1 MLIGYAR
8 VSTVDQDPEMQMRAL
23 AAAGVCSIVHEYRSG
38 AGVRPELDKLL
49 TRLQPGDVLIVYKI
63 DRLARSLA
71 DLLRVLAEVTAAGAS
86 FKSLTE
92 PIDTTTPAGRMLIQL
107 LGSFAEFERAIIIER
122 CSAGRR
128 VAQDR
133 GVRFGRPR
141 ALTEAQLVEVQ
152 QLTDAGERPSEIG
165 RRFGVHPDT
174 VRRALGKRLKPA
186 TVPR

>member
-8 VSTVDQDPEMQMRAL
+8 VSTVDQDPEMQLRAL
-23 AAAGVCSIVHEYRSG
+23 AAAGVQTMVHEYRSG

-49 TRLQPGDVLIVYKI
+49 TRLNPGDVLIVYKI

-122 CSAGRR
+122 CSAGRA
-128 VAQDR
+128 VAVQR

-141 ALTEAQLVEVQ
+141 ALSESQISAAQLMSADGH
-152 QLTDAGERPSEIG
+152 TAPEIA
-165 RRFGVHPDT
+165 RRYGCHPDT
-174 VRRALGKRLKPA
+174 VRRALGRRGA
-186 TVPR
+186 VA

>member
-1 MLIGYAR
+1 MFIGYAR
-8 VSTVDQDPEMQMRAL
+8 VSTVDQDPEMQMSAL
-23 AAAGVCSIVHEYRSG
+23 RAAGVKKIVHEYKSG

-49 TRLQPGDVLIVYKI
+49 RRLQPGDVLIVYKI

-71 DLLRVLAEVTAAGAS
+71 DLLRVLAEVTEAGAS

-128 VAQDR
+128 VAVER

-141 ALTEAQLVEVQ
+141 ALSDDQVGQAYAMEA
-152 QLTDAGERPSEIG
+152 AGRTAPEIA
-165 RRFGVHPDT
+165 RRFKCHPDT
-174 VRRALGKRLKPA
+174 VRRALGRRLKPA
-186 TVPR
+186 EALR

>member
-8 VSTVDQDPEMQMRAL
+8 VSTVDQDPEMQLRAL
-23 AAAGVCSIVHEYRSG
+23 KAHGVKRIVHEFRSG

-49 TRLQPGDVLIVYKI
+49 TRLKPGDVLIVYKI

-122 CSAGRR
+122 CSAGRA
-128 VAQDR
+128 VAVQR
-133 GVRFGRPR
+133 GVRFGRPK
-141 ALTEAQLVEVQ
+141 ALSESQVEKAQLMNEEGF
-152 QLTDAGERPSEIG
+152 TAPEIARKYG
-165 RRFGVHPDT
+165 CHPDT
-174 VRRALGKRLKPA
+174 VRRALGR
-186 TVPR
+186 R

>member
-8 VSTVDQDPEMQMRAL
+8 VSTQDQDPEMQLRAL
-23 AAAGVCSIVHEYRSG
+23 TVAGVQKLVHEYRSG

-49 TRLQPGDVLIVYKI
+49 KKLNPGDVLIVYKI

-122 CSAGRR
+122 CSAGRA
-128 VAQDR
+128 VAVQR

-141 ALTEAQLVEVQ
+141 SLTESQLVEVQ
-152 QLTDAGERPSEIG
+152 LMNDEGFTVTEIARKYG
-165 RRFGVHPDT
+165 CHPDT
-174 VRRALGKRLKPA
+174 VRRALGR
-186 TVPR
+186 R